1 MRKLANTED
10 NLARLYD
17 LLRGIHRQLGPLGRQ
32 ARVSRRA
39 DTIQMTI
46 RDAQARLFADDACQ
60 LQDKRDNLRSDLAD
74 TRRRLAALQQDL
86 AKAKVRIEQVETIT
100 SGSNPQLAQANQI
113 WHDLSRLEERSGSL
127 ASVAA
132 ERAASIRS
140 QIVTDTGENPDMLT
154 KRADKLEQQASKQRG
169 MVDDAR
175 LAYDQATEAHAD
187 HERRLASIRQ
197 TLTKLRKT
205 AQQRDAHIANLREL
219 VVREESSVHAAD
231 TGIAGLSM

>member
-1 MRKLANTED
+1 M
-10 NLARLYD
+10 
-17 LLRGIHRQLGPLGRQ
+17 
-32 ARVSRRA
+32 
-39 DTIQMTI
+39 
-46 RDAQARLFADDACQ
+46 
-60 LQDKRDNLRSDLAD
+60 QDKRDNLRSDPAD

-187 HERRLASIRQ
+187 HERRFASIRQ
-197 TLTKLRKT
+197 TLTELRKT

-219 VVREESSVHAAD
+219 VVREESSAHAAD

>member
-10 NLARLYD
+10 NLARLDD

-46 RDAQARLFADDACQ
+46 RDAQARLFTDDACQ
-60 LQDKRDNLRSDLAD
+60 LQDKRDNLRSDPAD

-86 AKAKVRIEQVETIT
+86 AKAKVRIEQVEAIT
-100 SGSNPQLAQANQI
+100 SGSNSQLAQANQI

-169 MVDDAR
+169 MVDDAW

-197 TLTKLRKT
+197 TLTELRKT
-205 AQQRDAHIANLREL
+205 AQQRDAHITNLREL
-219 VVREESSVHAAD
+219 VVREESSAHATD

>member
-1 MRKLANTED
+1 M
-10 NLARLYD
+10 
-17 LLRGIHRQLGPLGRQ
+17 
-32 ARVSRRA
+32 
-39 DTIQMTI
+39 
-46 RDAQARLFADDACQ
+46 
-60 LQDKRDNLRSDLAD
+60 QDKRDNLRSDLAD

-86 AKAKVRIEQVETIT
+86 AKAKVRIEQVEAIT
-100 SGSNPQLAQANQI
+100 SGSNPQLAQANRI
-113 WHDLSRLEERSGSL
+113 WHDLSRLEERFGSL

-140 QIVTDTGENPDMLT
+140 QIVTDTVENPDMLT

-197 TLTKLRKT
+197 TLTELRKT

-219 VVREESSVHAAD
+219 VVREESSAHAAD